1 MQIITEMDRVIGV
14 CGEEVECDMGFGLVS
29 LSGKSQ

>member
-1 MQIITEMDRVIGV
+1 MEIITEMDRVIGV
-14 CGEEVECDMGFGLVS
+14 CGEEVECGMGFCLVP